1 MFAHALLLPLLGLC
15 APQDDAPGSVGRMAW
30 PPKQPVPQ
38 RYLVQTTKTRKL
50 SATTAAQR
58 RDAAKTAGVKLPAK
72 DPEQRV
78 AVEIALELT
87 PDAGQLRARS
97 TLRLGEAKL
106 RWKWMAPAA
115 GELPAP
121 FTNARVAELWGDAAA
136 AGGALPLARASFEQ
150 PFERSLTWRT
160 NGVQHDDAGKRC
172 AESLLPVLWSRALPS
187 WAEAVLAVLHV
198 DGEHVIPGKQ
208 MIREHTEIHPLG
220 SRTSRAEALFEQAS
234 AERFTLSYEL
244 RVDQLVNR
252 TRDLAQVLP
261 RHYLWRFEVE
271 GRLEHSLAD
280 GALVSAEERIVG
292 RLVDPSPEKLL
303 AIHDEEFEGTIRLRR
318 AEAAPE
324 DPKAAGKAKPKR
336 KR

>member
-1 MFAHALLLPLLGLC
+1 MLANALLLPLLCFG

-30 PPKQPVPQ
+30 PPKNPTPQ
-38 RYLVQTTKTRKL
+38 RYVVETTKVRKL
-50 SATTAAQR
+50 SAPTAAQR
-58 RDAAKTAGVKLPAK
+58 RDAAKAAGVKLPAK

-106 RWKWMAPAA
+106 RWKWVEPAPGAA
-115 GELPAP
+115 PAP

-136 AGGALPLARASFEQ
+136 AGKELLLPRASFEQ
-150 PFERSLTWRT
+150 PFERSLRWRA
-160 NGVQHDDAGKRC
+160 NGLQHDDAGARC
-172 AESLLPVLWSRALPS
+172 AESLLPVLWSRALPC

-208 MIREHTEIHPLG
+208 LIREHTEIHPLG

-252 TRDLAQVLP
+252 TRDLAEVLP

-271 GRLEHSLAD
+271 GKLEHSLAD
-280 GALVSAEERIVG
+280 GALLSADEKIVG

-318 AEAAPE
+318 AAAEPV
-324 DPKAAGKAKPKR
+324 DPKAAGKAKPKP